1 MTKEQALAILKQP
14 DRIGC
19 HLIKA
24 NDEESNKYNQES
36 IEALNMAIKAIEQNN
51 EEIYKA
57 GYEDG
62 VHDGYYSS
70 LIEDGTE
77 EKHFGKSYQEQ
88 PTSDDCVSRQAV
100 FETIDDCNSDGLKG
114 IFCSYNDGERFKE
127 YIKKLPPATSTRKVG
142 KWISE
147 PNCWL
152 RCSCCNSH
160 YPHTSIYAIKGS
172 NYCPNCGA
180 DMRGESENG

>member
-1 MTKEQALAILKQP
+1 MTKEQALTILKQP

-36 IEALNMAIKAIEQNN
+36 IEALNMAIKALEQNN

-100 FETIDDCNSDGLKG
+100 EQIYIVINVRINADGINSGYCINPSYCIDSVWTSKRKAQKRCDELNAKLEEKPIYGIGLYQVEQK
-114 IFCSYNDGERFKE
+114 FV
-127 YIKKLPPATSTRKVG
+127 ST
-142 KWISE
+142 
-147 PNCWL
+147 
-152 RCSCCNSH
+152 H
-160 YPHTSIYAIKGS
+160 
-172 NYCPNCGA
+172 
-180 DMRGESENG
+180 